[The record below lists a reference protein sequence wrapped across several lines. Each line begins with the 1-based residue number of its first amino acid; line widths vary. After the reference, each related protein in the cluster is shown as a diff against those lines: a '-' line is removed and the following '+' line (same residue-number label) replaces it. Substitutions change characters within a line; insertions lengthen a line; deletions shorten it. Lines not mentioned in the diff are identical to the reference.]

1 MSKSD
6 YRAKRGLLPP
16 MTQSPKSSPE
26 GEPQV
31 HQRESGANSV
41 NKPKHRQLKPLEGT
55 FNKERHLK
63 RNRKL
68 TEYSNRA
75 TIKNAWKLKDE
86 INFDLQWI
94 EINDGEI
101 FHLFMLAKK
110 RIKRQQKLKI

>member
-26 GEPQV
+26 GDPV
-31 HQRESGANSV
+31 VSRGSGTNS
-41 NKPKHRQLKPLEGT
+41 NTNTKKHRQLEPLGAK
-55 FNKERHLK
+55 FDKDKHLK

-75 TIKNAWKLKDE
+75 TIR
-86 INFDLQWI
+86 
-94 EINDGEI
+94 
-101 FHLFMLAKK
+101 M
-110 RIKRQQKLKI
+110 